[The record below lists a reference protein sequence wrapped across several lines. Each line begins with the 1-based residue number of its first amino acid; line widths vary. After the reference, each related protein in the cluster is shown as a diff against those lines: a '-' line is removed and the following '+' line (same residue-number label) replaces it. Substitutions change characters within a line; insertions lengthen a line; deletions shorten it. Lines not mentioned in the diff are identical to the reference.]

1 MPIDREK
8 VKLYIQIKW
17 AFLAAIGIALA
28 AEILLVIADI
38 TFIVSALLGVFIS
51 ALINLANINYLK
63 RGEISPLLIHS
74 SLILDLLLMVFT
86 LYINGGMENTWLFF
100 PAMIIF
106 VTGYLFNLEISIGYA
121 SLSLMLVIIMFLL
134 EYFLVI
140 PHFHVYNLPE
150 FLWRSLP
157 YSIDY
162 LIGMALLYFSSAL
175 ASGYFNR
182 YVSENTRKL
191 EAGLK
196 NAETSKSEINDSR
209 RALLNIMDDLNQTKG
224 ELELK
229 VKQRTTELEEAKID
243 LENKVAERTVKLEES
258 RTAVLHMM
266 RDLKEDIAK
275 LQSVDKMKTEF
286 LSMVSHELRT
296 PLTPIKGYLSLLQSG
311 KMGALTDQQKNA
323 LEIVTKQS
331 EHLHSLIDSVLDLS
345 RLELGKPIPI
355 VKEPVSVNSILL
367 DTYEA
372 MRIQAENQGL
382 KILLNIQEELPTIMG
397 DAAKLKR
404 ILANLLGNAIKF
416 TPRGGEITLRAFS
429 GSSNI
434 RIEVADNG
442 IGLSSEHREKIF
454 EKFFQ
459 VDSSL
464 TRSSGGMG
472 MGLTIVREL
481 VTLHGGVAWAESE
494 GLGKGSKFIFS
505 LPVTG

>member
-1 MPIDREK
+1 M
-8 VKLYIQIKW
+8 
-17 AFLAAIGIALA
+17 
-28 AEILLVIADI
+28 
-38 TFIVSALLGVFIS
+38 
-51 ALINLANINYLK
+51 
-63 RGEISPLLIHS
+63 
-74 SLILDLLLMVFT
+74 
-86 LYINGGMENTWLFF
+86 
-100 PAMIIF
+100 
-106 VTGYLFNLEISIGYA
+106 
-121 SLSLMLVIIMFLL
+121 
-134 EYFLVI
+134 
-140 PHFHVYNLPE
+140 
-150 FLWRSLP
+150 
-157 YSIDY
+157 DY
-162 LIGMALLYFSSAL
+162 
-175 ASGYFNR
+175 
-182 YVSENTRKL
+182 
-191 EAGLK
+191 
-196 NAETSKSEINDSR
+196 
-209 RALLNIMDDLNQTKG
+209 LNQTKG